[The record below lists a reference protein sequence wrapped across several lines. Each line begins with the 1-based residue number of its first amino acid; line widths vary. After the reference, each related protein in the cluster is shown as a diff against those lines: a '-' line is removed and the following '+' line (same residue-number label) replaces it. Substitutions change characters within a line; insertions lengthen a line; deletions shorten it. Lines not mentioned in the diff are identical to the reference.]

1 MTTGH
6 LSFEER
12 CPVSKEY
19 KDRSARDLMSKSL
32 RDLEASFVQSA
43 KDITRSFTIRFL

>member
-32 RDLEASFVQSA
+32 RDLEASFALCA
-43 KDITRSFTIRFL
+43 KDITRNLAIRFL